1 MAKTKTSFAQVLQDL
16 EEKKQKKLRVKLPLW
31 ADTEGV
37 SSSDELALE
46 QCSSESAARFKAE
59 LLARVLPCHKSIADL
74 TGGLGSDSWAF
85 SEQFENVYY
94 FERQKELC
102 DCAEN
107 NFQSLCRRLGKEKNI
122 VVRNMEINSSSLASL
137 SELKADCIYLD
148 PARRD
153 KEGKKVFL
161 IEDCSPNLL
170 ELLPEL
176 EALSPYLL
184 VKYSPMADISML
196 RKRIGEALG
205 SHKLLSSGII
215 SLRGEVK
222 EVLLLIGAE
231 RLEVPELFISELA
244 WKEKRIVGLK
254 KPEKAGRFYSEGSP
268 RYLLEPTAAL
278 LKAGCQDLAC
288 EIWQAEKLSPD
299 CHLYLSDKCEGEH
312 KELYKTFE
320 IIEIAAFSKASIQ
333 DFSRRYPRGEASAK
347 GIGLSS
353 EELTKRLKCKSGLAQ
368 DGSHYHIF
376 GAQGLKGKLLI
387 AGRRL

>member
-1 MAKTKTSFAQVLQDL
+1 MAKTKTSFAQVLQQM
-16 EEKKQKKLRVKLPLW
+16 EEKKEKKLLAKLPFW
-31 ADTEGV
+31 AETPGLRQ
-37 SSSDELALE
+37 SSALALE
-46 QCSSESAARFKAE
+46 QSSSQSAALFKAE
-59 LLARVLPCHKSIADL
+59 LLSRFLSRDSIVADL

-85 SEQFENVYY
+85 SKKFKKVHY
-94 FERQKELC
+94 FEREKSLC
-102 DCAEN
+102 EAAEQ
-107 NFQSLCRRLGKEKNI
+107 NFQLLCLKEGRECNVSVNNLEIKAESLPD
-122 VVRNMEINSSSLASL
+122 
-137 SELKADCIYLD
+137 LKVDCIYLD

-170 ELLPEL
+170 EFLPEL

-184 VKYSPMADISML
+184 VKYSPMADICML

-333 DFSRRYPRGEASAK
+333 AFSRRYPRGEASAK